1 MPRKSY
7 RRIALDELLVKY
19 HGLQSAI
26 FTKYAIE
33 SESESASDDDQPDL
47 EMRDISGYDSDDGDD
62 GYDAGSDIDSDD
74 SDDDLHP
81 PRGNQQ

>member
-19 HGLQSAI
+19 HGLQSTI

-33 SESESASDDDQPDL
+33 SDSESASDDDQPDL
-47 EMRDISGYDSDDGDD
+47 EMRDISGYDRKNCCNEDVKLETR
-62 GYDAGSDIDSDD
+62 I
-74 SDDDLHP
+74 
-81 PRGNQQ
+81 